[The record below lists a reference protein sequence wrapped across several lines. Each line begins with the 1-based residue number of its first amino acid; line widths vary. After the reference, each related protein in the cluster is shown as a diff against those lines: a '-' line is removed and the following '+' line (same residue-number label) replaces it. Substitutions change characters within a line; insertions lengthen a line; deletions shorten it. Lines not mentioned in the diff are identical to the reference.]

1 MVSLSDSL
9 VASSSRPLA
18 LKMRSDLTA
27 RRQRYQGQI
36 YWVVKEPIGLKYFR
50 FQEEEFAVLNM
61 LKDGVS
67 LADIKTRFEKEFA
80 PHKITYQDLQQFIGT
95 LHRSGLVVSDAP
107 GQGKQLRKRRD
118 ERLRK
123 ELMAKFSN
131 VLAIRFKGIDPERF
145 LNWSYPYV
153 AWFFSRTF
161 AIIAMTAALC
171 ALLLV
176 GVQFEE
182 FRSKLPAFEN
192 FFAGP
197 KNWLVLGLT
206 LAGTKILHEFGH
218 GYLCKKFGGEC
229 HEMGV
234 MFLVLTPCL
243 YCNVSDSWMLPNK
256 WHRAAI
262 GAGGI
267 YVEIILATI
276 ATFVWWFSEEGMLN
290 FLSLRIMFI
299 CSISTILFNGNPLL
313 RFDGYYI
320 LADVVEIPNLR
331 QKSSKILQR
340 LMGEWCLG
348 LEMPEDPF
356 LPQRNHG
363 FFALYTIAAV
373 MYRWF
378 IFFSILFFLNKVFEP
393 YGLKIIGQI
402 IALMGMFGLF
412 VQPLWQLGKFFHV
425 PGRMDQVKWPRFY
438 ISAAVVVAV
447 VLGILF
453 VPLPRRVK
461 CSLQVEPRD
470 PASVYVYT
478 PGRLENVFV
487 KPGDAVQESQQLVVL
502 SSPQL
507 ELELKEIQ
515 SRLTASEASLDS
527 LERQR
532 HRDRTAAAQI
542 PIFESRIAS
551 YKQQLKEKTEEIDRM
566 TIKAPVAGTV
576 LPPRYLPER
585 PAKPRQLPSWSGSIF
600 DKKNHGMFVRVEQ
613 VPVLQIGDPHQ
624 FDAILAIDQADI
636 DFVHVGQEVEIKLD
650 ALTWTSFEGQVDEKS
665 ERDMEQAPR
674 SMASQGGGDLATQT
688 DSAGA
693 ERPLSATYQA
703 TVHFDDPD
711 GVVGV
716 GYRGRAR
723 IHAGTQTLGA
733 RIWRYLARTFH
744 FYM

>member
-1 MVSLSDSL
+1 MVSLADSL

-18 LKMRSDLTA
+18 LKMRADLTA
-27 RRQRYQGQI
+27 RRQRYQGQT

-61 LKDGVS
+61 LKDGAS
-67 LADIKTRFEKEFA
+67 LEDIKTRFEKEFA

-95 LHRSGLVVSDAP
+95 LHRSGLVISDAP

-123 ELMAKFSN
+123 EMMSKFSN
-131 VLAIRFKGIDPERF
+131 VLAIRFKGIDPDRF
-145 LNWSYPYV
+145 LDWTWPYV
-153 AWFFSRTF
+153 SWFFSRTF
-161 AIIAMTAALC
+161 FILAMVAAAC

-182 FRSKLPAFEN
+182 FRSRLPAFES
-192 FFAGP
+192 FFGP
-197 KNWLVLGLT
+197 KNWLLLGAT
-206 LAGTKILHEFGH
+206 LGGTKILHEFGH

-267 YVEIILATI
+267 YVEIVLATI
-276 ATFVWWFSEEGMLN
+276 ATFIWWFSEPGMLN
-290 FLSLRIMFI
+290 HLSLRIMFI

-320 LADVVEIPNLR
+320 LSDIVEIPNLR
-331 QKSSKILQR
+331 QKASKILQR
-340 LMGEWCLG
+340 VAGEVCLG

-363 FFALYTIAAV
+363 FFAMYTIAAV

-393 YGLKIIGQI
+393 YGLKIIGQA

-438 ISAAVVVAV
+438 ASAAVVVAV
-447 VLGILF
+447 VLCIFF

-461 CSLQVEPRD
+461 CALQVQPHD
-470 PASVYVYT
+470 PESIYVHT
-478 PGRLENVFV
+478 PGQLAEIKV
-487 KPGDAVQESQQLVVL
+487 KPGDVVQADQELVVL
-502 SSPQL
+502 SNPVLDL
-507 ELELKEIQ
+507 ELEALRSEVAQ
-515 SRLTASEASLDS
+515 LRTQLTS
-527 LERQR
+527 LEKQR
-532 HRDRTAAAQI
+532 NRNPDAATQI
-542 PIFESRIAS
+542 PMLRSQVASRQ
-551 YKQQLKEKTEEIDRM
+551 KQIEEKVDELDRLVLR
-566 TIKAPVAGTV
+566 TPVAGTV
-576 LPPRYLPER
+576 LATPFRPER
-585 PAKPRQLPSWSGSIF
+585 PAMQRVLPSWSGSIF
-600 DKKNHGMFVRVEQ
+600 DAKNQGMYLDISQ
-613 VPVLQIGDPHQ
+613 SPVVQIGNPNH

-636 DFVHVGQEVEIKLD
+636 DFISIGQRAELKLD
-650 ALTWTSFEGQVDEKS
+650 ALAWKNFDGQIDDVSK
-665 ERDMEQAPR
+665 RDMEVSPRAMGNQA
-674 SMASQGGGDLATQT
+674 GGDLQVRQDA
-688 DSAGA
+688 SGV
-693 ERPLSATYQA
+693 ERPMNATYQA
-703 TVHFDDPD
+703 TVSFTDPE
-711 GVVGV
+711 GIVGV
-716 GYRGRAR
+716 GYRGKAR
-723 IHAGTQTLGA
+723 VRAGTQTLGA

>member
-1 MVSLSDSL
+1 
-9 VASSSRPLA
+9 
-18 LKMRSDLTA
+18 MRADLTA
-27 RRQRYQGQI
+27 RRQRYQGQV

-61 LKDGVS
+61 LKDGAS
-67 LADIKTRFEKEFA
+67 LEDIKTKFEEDFA

-123 ELMAKFSN
+123 EFMAKVSN

-145 LNWSYPYV
+145 LNWSFPYV
-153 AWFFSRTF
+153 RWFFSKTA
-161 AIIAMTAALC
+161 AIIIMTMALI

-176 GVQFEE
+176 AVEFEE
-182 FRSKLPAFEN
+182 FRSRLPAFES
-192 FFAGP
+192 FFGP
-197 KNWLVLGLT
+197 QNWLLLGAT
-206 LAGTKILHEFGH
+206 LAVTKIFHEFGH

-267 YVEIILATI
+267 YVEICLATI
-276 ATFVWWFSEEGMLN
+276 ATFIWWFSDPGMLN
-290 FLSLRIMFI
+290 HLALRVMFI

-320 LADVVEIPNLR
+320 LSDVVEIPNLR
-331 QKSSKILQR
+331 QKASKILQR
-340 LMGEWCLG
+340 VMGEVCLG

-363 FFALYTIAAV
+363 FFMLYTIAAV

-393 YGLKIIGQI
+393 YGLKVIGQI

-438 ISAAVVVAV
+438 TTVAV
-447 VLGILF
+447 AVTILLVILF
-453 VPLPRRVK
+453 IPLPRKVR
-461 CSLQVEPRD
+461 CSLQMEPRD
-470 PASVYVYT
+470 AKPVYVHT
-478 PGRLENVFV
+478 PGQLTEVLAR
-487 KPGDAVQESQQLVVL
+487 PGDQVKKDQALVRLASPTLDLEMEGLRANLKAYEVQLKNLEKQRSRDPKAAGQIPTVEAVIETKREELVVKEDQYARL
-502 SSPQL
+502 VLRAPQ
-507 ELELKEIQ
+507 
-515 SRLTASEASLDS
+515 D
-527 LERQR
+527 
-532 HRDRTAAAQI
+532 
-542 PIFESRIAS
+542 
-551 YKQQLKEKTEEIDRM
+551 
-566 TIKAPVAGTV
+566 GTV
-576 LPPRYLPER
+576 LPAPFRPDRPRLQQVLPT
-585 PAKPRQLPSWSGSIF
+585 WNGSVF
-600 DKKNHGMFVRVEQ
+600 DDKNQGMFLEVGQAPLV
-613 VPVLQIGDPHQ
+613 QIGDPTK
-624 FDAILAIDQADI
+624 FEAIMAIDQADNE
-636 DFVHVGQEVEIKLD
+636 FVEVGQPVEIKLD
-650 ALTWTSFEGQVDEKS
+650 ALAWRVFEGQVDEKS
-665 ERDMEQAPR
+665 VRPMEQAPR
-674 SMASQGGGDLATQT
+674 ALGNQAGGGLATKT
-688 DSAGA
+688 DAAGR
-693 ERPLSATYQA
+693 EIPLDATYQA
-703 TVHFDDPD
+703 RVGIDDPD
-711 GVVGV
+711 GVIGI
-716 GYRGRAR
+716 GYRGRGR
-723 IHAGTQTLGA
+723 VRAGWQTLGN

-744 FYM
+744 FYI

>member
-1 MVSLSDSL
+1 MVSLADSL

-18 LKMRSDLTA
+18 LKMRADLTA
-27 RRQRYQGQI
+27 RRQRYQGQT

-61 LKDGVS
+61 LKEGVS
-67 LADIKTRFEKEFA
+67 LEDIKTKFEEDFA

-118 ERLRK
+118 ERKRK
-123 ELMAKFSN
+123 EFLARISN

-145 LNWSYPYV
+145 LNWTFPYV
-153 AWFFSRTF
+153 RWFFSRT
-161 AIIAMTAALC
+161 AMIIILTIAVA

-176 GVQFEE
+176 AVQFQE
-182 FRSKLPAFEN
+182 FRSRLPAFES
-192 FFAGP
+192 FFGP
-197 KNWLVLGLT
+197 KNWLLLGAT
-206 LAGTKILHEFGH
+206 LAVTKILHEFGH

-267 YVEIILATI
+267 FVELCLASI
-276 ATFVWWFSEEGMLN
+276 ATFVWWFSDPGMLN
-290 FLSLRIMFI
+290 HLALRVMFI

-331 QKSSKILQR
+331 QKASKILQR
-340 LMGEWCLG
+340 VMGKVCLG

-363 FFALYTIAAV
+363 FFILYTIAAV

-412 VQPLWQLGKFFHV
+412 VQPLWQLGKFMHV

-438 ISAAVVVAV
+438 TTVAIAVTILLV
-447 VLGILF
+447 ILF
-453 VPLPRRVK
+453 MPLPRKVR
-461 CSLQVEPRD
+461 CSLQMEPRD
-470 PASVYVYT
+470 AESVYVHT
-478 PGRLENVFV
+478 PGQLVEVLAR
-487 KPGDAVQESQQLVVL
+487 PGDVVEEGQELVRL
-502 SSPQL
+502 DSPTL
-507 ELELKEIQ
+507 ELEIETARAKKEEYEVQLRNLQLQRSRDRRAADQIPAVEALLNA
-515 SRLTASEASLDS
+515 SRLELAE
-527 LERQR
+527 
-532 HRDRTAAAQI
+532 
-542 PIFESRIAS
+542 
-551 YKQQLKEKTEEIDRM
+551 KEDQYARLVLR
-566 TIKAPVAGTV
+566 APVDGTV
-576 LPPRYLPER
+576 LPAPFRTEQKR
-585 PAKPRQLPSWSGSIF
+585 VQRALPSWSGSVF
-600 DKKNHGMFVRVEQ
+600 DAKNRGMFLEVGQAPLV
-613 VPVLQIGDPHQ
+613 QIGDPTK
-624 FDAILAIDQADI
+624 FEAIMAIDQADNE
-636 DFVHVGQEVEIKLD
+636 FVEVGQPVEIKLD
-650 ALTWTSFEGQVDEKS
+650 ALAWLVFKGQVDEKS
-665 ERDMEQAPR
+665 IRDMEVAPR
-674 SMASQGGGDLATQT
+674 PLGNQAGGNLATRT
-688 DSAGA
+688 DAVTGR
-693 ERPLSATYQA
+693 EIPLNATYQA
-703 TVHFDDPD
+703 RAAIDDPD
-711 GVVGV
+711 GVIGI

-723 IHAGTQTLGA
+723 VRAGWQTLGN